1 MAQGLYEVIG
11 HSIVSGNSGGPMRKL
26 WLEKLPGMFAD
37 AKICR
42 SQSVSKARERGCPLW
57 NKNKGPGTSPL
68 QVRYDS
74 TNCTVQSGGRPRP
87 MWIKAPFLKGSV
99 FKPLILKH
107 MHEVADE
114 ESTAMSW
121 TPK

>member
-42 SQSVSKARERGCPLW
+42 SQSVSKAHERGCPFW
-57 NKNKGPGTSPL
+57 SRNKGPGMSPL
-68 QVRYDS
+68 RVKYDTTECAERGPAKTNVDSS
-74 TNCTVQSGGRPRP
+74 T
-87 MWIKAPFLKGSV
+87 F
-99 FKPLILKH
+99 
-107 MHEVADE
+107 
-114 ESTAMSW
+114 
-121 TPK
+121 PKRISFRALDP